1 MFRNQACQCAKL
13 YNYFT
18 SLGNVSANPCP
29 ASFDETQKFCQYVTV
44 SPLHGSLIH
53 NSFNIP
59 DLYLAIV
66 SYNPKSARDTF
77 FQIINVLWIYFT
89 FFIIHMIISAVSTSK
104 RIDIFTR
111 DITNPIKQVCYKM
124 ERIIEYVHNKTVLKN
139 IQVDDIII
147 REETEIKQLA
157 KHFSTTYKNQQS
169 LGIFS

>member
-1 MFRNQACQCAKL
+1 
-13 YNYFT
+13 
-18 SLGNVSANPCP
+18 
-29 ASFDETQKFCQYVTV
+29 
-44 SPLHGSLIH
+44 
-53 NSFNIP
+53 
-59 DLYLAIV
+59 
-66 SYNPKSARDTF
+66 
-77 FQIINVLWIYFT
+77 
-89 FFIIHMIISAVSTSK
+89 MIISAVSTSK

-169 LGIFS
+169 LGIFSQEMQKGIDSMASKGLSKDIVKVKGQNKYINDVKYYIEKM

>member
-1 MFRNQACQCAKL
+1 M
-13 YNYFT
+13 
-18 SLGNVSANPCP
+18 
-29 ASFDETQKFCQYVTV
+29 TV

-169 LGIFS
+169 LGIFSQEMQKGIDSMASKGLSKDIVKVKGQNKYINDVKYYIEKM